1 MITAWLEEVRVKNK
15 HMKKLANSIKINFDS
30 DPEFSLH
37 VLKYLHEQKM
47 YLENISANHP
57 FANLYRNV
65 DPSKFWSY
73 LVELV
78 HKVSPTTEEMTE

>member
-30 DPEFSLH
+30 NPDFSFQ

-47 YLENISANHP
+47 YL
-57 FANLYRNV
+57 
-65 DPSKFWSY
+65 
-73 LVELV
+73 
-78 HKVSPTTEEMTE
+78 